1 MKLCY
6 VVCILATALCLC
18 RGPSQADPYV
28 CEGVALRDAHAQD
41 PAAVIHQGARVVGI
55 VRYEVDTKTGEDWY
69 CARENCYQAHV
80 IVEGAKVEAIH
91 LANCRAGGLQ
101 IFQDP
106 KNPIREYTMELLAAG
121 DVSKALS
128 FHDVD
133 MRVSRMGLCASCE
146 DNAVD
151 SYMRD
156 PQSPCGQLVGRAIAG
171 DQQAK
176 KTLAKAFPD
185 FCWGSDSQPPTVGP
199 NARKAAPFAGR
210 YVAGSKAYSQELEIT
225 RLPNGS
231 FAISAVVGTQGCAGS
246 IDARAAADGEN
257 LKAQAKTDD
266 NATCILELRRT
277 NKGIRVDEG
286 ENCSY
291 FHGFSCEFTGD
302 YRKKR

>member
-1 MKLCY
+1 M
-6 VVCILATALCLC
+6 
-18 RGPSQADPYV
+18 
-28 CEGVALRDAHAQD
+28 
-41 PAAVIHQGARVVGI
+41 
-55 VRYEVDTKTGEDWY
+55 
-69 CARENCYQAHV
+69 
-80 IVEGAKVEAIH
+80 
-91 LANCRAGGLQ
+91 ANCRAGGLQ

-185 FCWGSDSQPPTVGP
+185 FCWGSDPHPPTVGP

-210 YVAGSKAYSQELEIT
+210 YVAGSKAYSQEI
-225 RLPNGS
+225 RYKPSLPNGS